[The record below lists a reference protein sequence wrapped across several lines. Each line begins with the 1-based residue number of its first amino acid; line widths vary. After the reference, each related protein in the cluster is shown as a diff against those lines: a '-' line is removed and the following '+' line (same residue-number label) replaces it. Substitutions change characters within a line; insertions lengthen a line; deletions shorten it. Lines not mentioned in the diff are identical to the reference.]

1 MQRPSCMCQAIKS
14 WSLTILFLMYTFL
27 CTLYTGSKMT
37 GQYDGDL
44 VGINEIAE
52 MAGVSRQAVTNWRAR
67 ATDFPNPVS
76 ELASGPIFRRSQI
89 RSWLRRNKRKLPMT
103 QIISVINFKG
113 GVGKTTTTVAM
124 AETFSAEMGKKV
136 LVIDLDP
143 QTNATLM
150 LIGEDRW
157 FDLNAKGHTLATL
170 FMDALDPDN
179 KRFNLG
185 AALQRR
191 VSDVDAARTVDL
203 LPSSLDLIDVQDRLA
218 GVPSGK
224 YYAVNPVDLLS
235 RAVKSILDNYELVL
249 IDCPPNLGII
259 TLNGLRISDGY
270 IIPTIPDHLSTYGIP
285 QILTRVKEFGRAID
299 ETIEPLGIVV
309 TKYQA
314 NSTVHNNTLR
324 QLKQDDDFPK
334 IYEQVIKQS
343 NTMSAA
349 AEFATSK
356 RTLRQKYG
364 AGANGLASDFI
375 GLATELWATL
385 EVEA

>member
-235 RAVKSILDNYELVL
+235 RAVKSVLDNYELVL

>member
-1 MQRPSCMCQAIKS
+1 
-14 WSLTILFLMYTFL
+14 
-27 CTLYTGSKMT
+27 MT
-37 GQYDGDL
+37 H
-44 VGINEIAE
+44 
-52 MAGVSRQAVTNWRAR
+52 
-67 ATDFPNPVS
+67 
-76 ELASGPIFRRSQI
+76 
-89 RSWLRRNKRKLPMT
+89 
-103 QIISVINFKG
+103 IISVINFKG
-113 GVGKTTTTVAM
+113 GVGKTTTTVAL
-124 AETFSAEMGKKV
+124 AETFSAETGKTV

-143 QTNATLM
+143 QTNSTLM

-170 FMDALDPDN
+170 FKDALDPDN
-179 KRFNLG
+179 KRFDLG
-185 AALQRR
+185 AALQKR

-224 YYAVNPVDLLS
+224 YYAVNPVDLLL
-235 RAVKSILDNYELVL
+235 RAVKSVLDNYDLIL

-299 ETIEPLGIVV
+299 EAIEPLGIVV

-324 QLKQDDDFPK
+324 QLKRDDDLPK
-334 IYEQVIKQS
+334 VY
-343 NTMSAA
+343 
-349 AEFATSK
+349 
-356 RTLRQKYG
+356 
-364 AGANGLASDFI
+364 
-375 GLATELWATL
+375 
-385 EVEA
+385 